1 MTIRLKAAA
10 AAVLLM
16 FAPGSALG
24 ADPVRVVATI
34 KPVHAL
40 AAAVMGE
47 VAAPELLVR
56 GGGSPHAYALK
67 PSDARA
73 LQEARVVIRV
83 GETLE
88 AFLTRAIASLA
99 TKATVVSLAGTPGLT
114 LYTAR
119 AGGLWETHGHAGHEH
134 HEAHESGDGHAGH
147 AHDEHTHEDSHEEHM
162 HGDYD
167 PHIWLD
173 PENAG
178 LMAAH
183 LADVLGRAYPEHARA
198 FRANARALGQRL
210 DKLDAELR
218 AVTAPLEDEPFI
230 LFHDAYRYFEER
242 YGLDAAGAITLSPE
256 RPPGARRLSEI
267 RARIRK
273 LGATCVFA
281 EPQFE
286 PELVNTLIEGTQARR
301 GTLDPLGARL
311 EPGPELYVTLMRN
324 LAAGFATCLAP

>member
-1 MTIRLKAAA
+1 MTTRLKAAA
-10 AAVLLM
+10 AALLLM
-16 FAPGSALG
+16 LVPAPAMA
-24 ADPVRVVATI
+24 ADTVRVVATI

-47 VAAPELLVR
+47 VAAPGLLVR

-83 GETLE
+83 GENLE
-88 AFLTRAIASLA
+88 AFLSRAIASLA
-99 TKATVVSLAGTPGLT
+99 ANATVVSFAGTPGLT

-119 AGGLWETHGHAGHEH
+119 AGGLWETHDHAEH
-134 HEAHESGDGHAGH
+134 AHHDAHENGDGHAGH
-147 AHDEHTHEDSHEEHM
+147 AHDERP

-178 LMAAH
+178 LIAAH
-183 LADVLGRAYPEHARA
+183 LADVLGRAYPEHAET
-198 FRANARALGQRL
+198 FRANARALRQRL

-218 AVTAPLEDEPFI
+218 AATAPLGNKPFI

-242 YGLDAAGAITLSPE
+242 YGLNAAGAITLSPE

-286 PELVNTLIEGTQARR
+286 PELVNMLIEGTQARR

-311 EPGPELYVTLMRN
+311 EPGPELYFTLMRN
-324 LAAGFATCLAP
+324 LAAGFAACLAP